1 MNKNLSNEIKNLI
14 IVFLSDGKLRHVNE
28 IKKFLKENGID
39 VYDNSSIFRNAL
51 FNLKKENPLLTN
63 PKRGFYQ
70 LTQNPHT
77 ESNSTNSANLFE
89 DFETVTKTTRK
100 QPFLVVSILKD
111 GTFSV
116 NSCLLSHFSNAS
128 ATIKIK
134 KDASQIALLSNG
146 DSPINLGKG
155 GRTKNYYILNKLQ
168 KCHKKLPAYYIG
180 EWNSA
185 EGFWLGKFSTVN
197 PNTTVKS
204 K

>member
-51 FNLKKENPLLTN
+51 FNLKKENPLLNN

-77 ESNSTNSANLFE
+77 ESNSTNSANLFD

-100 QPFLVVSILKD
+100 QPFLVVSIFILFPQHAVVNNFLFNFLEL
-111 GTFSV
+111 GPTF
-116 NSCLLSHFSNAS
+116 LLFQHGSEYIFSYLQS
-128 ATIKIK
+128 IV
-134 KDASQIALLSNG
+134 
-146 DSPINLGKG
+146 
-155 GRTKNYYILNKLQ
+155 LNRPL
-168 KCHKKLPAYYIG
+168 
-180 EWNSA
+180 
-185 EGFWLGKFSTVN
+185 
-197 PNTTVKS
+197 
-204 K
+204 